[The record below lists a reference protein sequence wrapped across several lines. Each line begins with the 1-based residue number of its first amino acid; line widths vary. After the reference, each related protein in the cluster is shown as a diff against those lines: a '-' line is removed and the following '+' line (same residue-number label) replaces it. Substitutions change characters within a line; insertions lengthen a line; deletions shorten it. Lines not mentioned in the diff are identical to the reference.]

1 MQEEVFHEV
10 ADEFI
15 NLANQ
20 LSEEWAI
27 PMLSAAFMYAA
38 ARYNAFYAAAEADD
52 AETRKRAIAY
62 LCDQYRRMLEENFQE
77 MDVSPGG

>member
-38 ARYNAFYAAAEADD
+38 ARYNAFYAAGD
-52 AETRKRAIAY
+52 AGDPENRRRAIAY
-62 LCDQYRRMLEENFQE
+62 LCDQYRKMLEENFRE
-77 MDVSPGG
+77 LAEAG